1 MEADI
6 VIVGAGISGFYV
18 ATELLRWRRSL
29 RVVLADRY
37 KFLGGRTFTFHG
49 KGGVKWEEGAARIA
63 DNHEMIRT
71 LCRRHRIGLVPIG
84 GDLTFKAAGRAPEPD
99 NFIAGLPV
107 ILGPLRGLPAA
118 TLGNSTIR
126 ELLEKLHGRSAM
138 EEILIRYPYRAELDV
153 MRADLALELFA
164 GEFSSFSGYSVL
176 REGFSELIRR
186 MEREFLAAGGQ
197 ILRQHELVSLGPG
210 GQSLTFA
217 VGPPSEGL
225 ARPTTQILCRAA
237 VLAIP
242 VVAVAK
248 LREFSGHPLLRQ
260 LRMEPLLR
268 VYSIYPKG
276 SAIERL
282 PKMVTPGPNRFVI
295 PNGGNVLQVSYT
307 DSSDAE
313 PLMARLK
320 QDGEAALG
328 RYLTGTLEEIVGER
342 LPAPTFTKAHKWG
355 AGVTYWLPGDYSPA
369 EASRAAVRPLPETYP
384 AVFLC
389 GESYSMRQCWVEGA
403 LEHAALALRD
413 VKKVMGS

>member
-18 ATELLRWRRSL
+18 ATELLRWRRGL

-49 KGGVKWEEGAARIA
+49 KGGVKWEEGAARVA
-63 DNHEMIRT
+63 DSHHMLRA
-71 LCRRHRIGLVPIG
+71 LCRRHRIGLVPIE

-99 NFIAGLPV
+99 NFIAGLSI

-126 ELLEKLHGRSAM
+126 ELLEKIHGRAAT
-138 EEILIRYPYRAELDV
+138 EEILVRYPYRAELDV

-164 GEFSSFSGYSVL
+164 GEFSSFTGYSVL

-197 ILRQHELVSLGPG
+197 ILRQHELVALGPG
-210 GQSLTFA
+210 GQSLQFA
-217 VGPPSEGL
+217 VGPPAEGL
-225 ARPTTQILCRAA
+225 ARPTAEILCRAA
-237 VLAIP
+237 ILAIP
-242 VVAVAK
+242 VAAMAK

-276 SAIERL
+276 SPVERL

-313 PLMARLK
+313 PLIARLK

-328 RYLTGTLEEIVGER
+328 RYLTETLEEIVGER
-342 LPAPTFTKAHKWG
+342 LPAPTFTKAHKW
-355 AGVTYWLPGDYSPA
+355 AAAVTYWLPGDYSPA
-369 EASRAAVRPLPETYP
+369 AASRAAIRPLPETYP

-413 VKKVMGS
+413 VKKVMGN